1 MHAGPQSSNAALFPE
16 RLTWIDEAARRDHRF
31 LGPND
36 HCLYFGEFLAG
47 SGWNAGATNDLIID
61 FKRAPSAIA
70 ASPNPLAVQR
80 FKERAAARVARALRS
95 QFARTAIETALTFVP
110 IPPSK
115 IRGEPDHCDRLL
127 RTLRLAFAGLDAD
140 IRPLLRQRASTVAD
154 HCSRGCR
161 MGFGELLELTEL
173 DPGELKRP
181 LRALVV
187 LFDDV
192 LTSGKHLAVA
202 KRRIREVSREQAI
215 IAVLVARRV
224 RHTRSCYDGQ
234 PGGTR

>member
-1 MHAGPQSSNAALFPE
+1 LFPE
-16 RLTWIDEAARRDHRF
+16 RLSWIDASMRGAHRF
-31 LGPND
+31 VGPKD

-47 SGWNAGATNDLIID
+47 SGWSAGATNDLIID

-70 ASPNPLAVQR
+70 GSPRPAALRYFKDRAV
-80 FKERAAARVARALRS
+80 ARVARALRG
-95 QFARTAIETALTFVP
+95 QFARVAIETVLTFVP

-115 IRGEPDHCDRLL
+115 IAGTADHCDRLP

-140 IRPLLRQRASTVAD
+140 IRPLLRQRASTAAD
-154 HCSRGCR
+154 HLSRGRR
-161 MGFGELLELTEL
+161 MSFGELLALTEL
-173 DPGELKRP
+173 DTRELERP

-202 KRRIREVSREQAI
+202 KLRIREACPEQAI

-224 RHTRSCYDGQ
+224 RAVGAHR
-234 PGGTR
+234 RA